1 MRAHEQGSSPLT
13 RGKRLT
19 IRRASTAH
27 EAHPRSRG
35 ENPPDRRGPLA
46 SQGSSPLTRGKRAK
60 IVTATNELGLIP
72 AHAGKT
78 EFRHEAFGS
87 REAHPRSRGENLTDS
102 FLGVSVWGSSPLTR
116 GKRYP

>member
-35 ENPPDRRGPLA
+35 ENVRRSSLRPMN
-46 SQGSSPLTRGKRAK
+46 SGSSPLTRGKRSFVMRLSVA
-60 IVTATNELGLIP
+60 VRLIP

-78 EFRHEAFGS
+78 
-87 REAHPRSRGENLTDS
+87 
-102 FLGVSVWGSSPLTR
+102 
-116 GKRYP
+116 